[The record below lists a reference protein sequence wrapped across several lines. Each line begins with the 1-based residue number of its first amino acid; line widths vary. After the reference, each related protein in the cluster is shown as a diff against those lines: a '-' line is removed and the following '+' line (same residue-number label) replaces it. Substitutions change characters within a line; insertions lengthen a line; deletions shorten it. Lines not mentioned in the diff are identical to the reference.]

1 MKRPFLKVKPILCP
15 LRILFSG
22 TPGRGAES
30 HRFAAHAQ
38 RHDLGDVEPGA
49 EAPGD
54 SKGEPGLGLNGIWI
68 GFMGILMG
76 FIGILQGFW
85 SDL

>member
-1 MKRPFLKVKPILCP
+1 MKRPFFKVQPILCP
-15 LRILFSG
+15 LRILFSR

-49 EAPGD
+49 EAPGE
-54 SKGEPGLGLNGIWI
+54 SKGEPGLGLNGI
-68 GFMGILMG
+68 
-76 FIGILQGFW
+76 
-85 SDL
+85 